1 MRNKFLIVILA
12 LIIKCNLFAENITIQ
27 SKNITLDKNTE
38 ISIFEKD
45 VEIKMEN
52 ENKITSDYAEYN
64 KKIGFIKLKNNV
76 IAVNKEGDTIK
87 TENAEYNEKTKI
99 FISSGPT
106 EIITSEKYV
115 LEGSDIKFDN
125 LQNFI
130 VSNKNATI
138 KDKEGNKIYLENFEY
153 IIKENIFKSVGN
165 IKVED
170 SVSNKY
176 EFTQLYIDTKKKNPW
191 FRYKNLH

>member
-76 IAVNKEGDTIK
+76 IAVNKGDTIK

-106 EIITSEKYV
+106 EIITSENT
-115 LEGSDIKFDN
+115 F
-125 LQNFI
+125 
-130 VSNKNATI
+130 
-138 KDKEGNKIYLENFEY
+138 
-153 IIKENIFKSVGN
+153 
-165 IKVED
+165 
-170 SVSNKY
+170 
-176 EFTQLYIDTKKKNPW
+176 
-191 FRYKNLH
+191 